1 MGNPRW
7 KDGPMRSAT
16 MVFLVLAF
24 APCCSAALAA
34 TQAVELAIRTDRPE
48 AVYAKG
54 ETATFIIEM
63 KNGGPLVAQAPLEVE
78 LSSNGFWDVE
88 RREVVLEEGRA
99 QVSATQAKPSVLWVR
114 ATYRPEGGEAV
125 KALGGAAFSPE
136 EIQASM
142 PPPDDFDE
150 FWSAQKALVDAA
162 PLNAVLTP
170 VPCPVEGYEIFA
182 VTMDGLDGTKVT
194 GYLAKPE
201 GEGPFP
207 GLLRFQWSGVYSLD
221 PNWALNYARWGFL
234 AFNMNPHDIENG
246 QPERYYEELRRGR
259 LAAYSHQGRE
269 SRETSYL
276 RQMFLRCYRAAEF
289 VASRPDWDGHNL
301 VATGSSM
308 GGGQA
313 LAAAALSPH
322 VTAIAVDAPAM
333 CDHTAAVVGRM
344 PGWPKLVAMRA
355 GVPDPVQLE
364 ASRYVDGVN
373 LASRITV
380 PALVGTGF
388 QDLTCP
394 SSSVF
399 AVCNSLR
406 GPKQLVL
413 DPLSGHS
420 GEKPNWSRESR
431 EFLLGQQG
439 R

>member
-1 MGNPRW
+1 
-7 KDGPMRSAT
+7 
-16 MVFLVLAF
+16 MVVLVLAG
-24 APCCSAALAA
+24 ALGWSVALTA
-34 TQAVELAIRTDRPE
+34 TQAAELAVRTDRPE
-48 AVYAKG
+48 AVYTKG

-63 KNGGPLVAQAPLEVE
+63 KAGGRPVAQAPLEVE
-78 LSSNGFWDVE
+78 LSTNGFWDVE
-88 RREVVLEEGRA
+88 RREVVLKDGQAR
-99 QVSATQAKPSVLWVR
+99 VSATQAEPSVLWAR
-114 ATYRPEGGEAV
+114 ATYQPEGGEAV

-136 EIQASM
+136 EIQPSM
-142 PPPDDFDE
+142 APPDDFDA
-150 FWSAQKALVDAA
+150 FWSAQKALVDAV
-162 PLNAVLTP
+162 PLSAVVTP
-170 VPCPVEGYEIFA
+170 VPSPVEGYEVFA
-182 VTMDGLDGTKVT
+182 VTMDGPDGTKVT

-201 GEGPFP
+201 GKGPFP
-207 GLLRFQWSGVYSLD
+207 GLMRFQWSGVYSLD
-221 PNWALNYARWGFL
+221 PNWALNYARLGFL

-246 QPERYYEELRRGR
+246 RPEGYYQELRQGR
-259 LAAYSHQGRE
+259 LAAYAHQGRE

-276 RQMFLRCYRAAEF
+276 RQMFLRCYRAADF
-289 VASRPDWDGHNL
+289 VASRPDWDGQNL

-313 LAAAALSPH
+313 LAAGALSPH
-322 VTAIAVDAPAM
+322 VTAVAVDVPAM

-355 GVPDPVQLE
+355 GVPNPGHLA

-388 QDLTCP
+388 KDLTCP

-399 AVCNSLR
+399 AVYNSLR
-406 GPKQLVL
+406 GPKRLVL

-431 EFLLGQQG
+431 AFLLGQRG